1 MKTEKIINT
10 AYAVGAAIVVFSA
23 WRKILHLTGAD
34 TFLTIGLL
42 TEVFIFLMAAAY
54 EWVPSNKETQS
65 GNSYSVAQEL
75 PDNAKLT
82 DSIDTLTNTI
92 KKVFNQ

>member
-10 AYAVGAAIVVFSA
+10 AYAVGAAIVVFAA
-23 WRKILHLTGAD
+23 WRKILHLSNAD
-34 TFLTIGLL
+34 LFLTIGLL
-42 TEVFIFLMAAAY
+42 TEVVIFLVTAVY
-54 EWVPSNKETQS
+54 EWLPSNKEIQS

-75 PDNAKLT
+75 PDNSKLT